1 MTPRRRSIGSPPA
14 ADSTAFQPFRAGV
27 PTLNHVVPV
36 RVLGLAVDGAGQP
49 VVLLTPLVGATG
61 PRTLVP
67 IWVGG
72 QEAASISIAVS
83 GEDPPRPL
91 SHDLMKRLLDTV
103 GARVDR
109 VDITRIEEGTF
120 YAALTLTTREDTVTL
135 DCRPSDAIAL
145 AARVGAPL
153 FVSESVIDDA
163 GVLEDEDVSE
173 PEEAEEKVEEFRRFL
188 DEVDPEDFQG

>member
-1 MTPRRRSIGSPPA
+1 M
-14 ADSTAFQPFRAGV
+14 
-27 PTLNHVVPV
+27 VPV
-36 RVLGLAVDGAGQP
+36 RVLGLAVDGVGQP
-49 VVLLTPLVGATG
+49 VVLLTPLVGDDG

-67 IWVGG
+67 IWVGS

-103 GARVDR
+103 GATVDR
-109 VDITRIEEGTF
+109 VDVTRIEEGTF
-120 YAALTLTTREDTVTL
+120 YAALTLTTREGSITL

-153 FVSESVIDDA
+153 FVAEAVIDDA
-163 GVLEDEDVSE
+163 GVLEDDAAAE